1 MIKLS
6 GIIESIATRK
16 DKTIKLSI
24 GTQELT
30 PTEAADIFQLNQQFC
45 YFAIKPEPFTK
56 VEQDLINSLKTEFDN
71 IKSPSQR
78 LRSILFINYEQD
90 SQGYKDFNS
99 YYQYQMEKICEHY
112 KSKLE

>member
-6 GIIESIATRK
+6 GQIESLSTRK

-30 PTEAADIFQLNQQFC
+30 PSEAAEVFQLNQQFC
-45 YFAIKPEPFTK
+45 YIGIKAEPFTA
-56 VEQDLINSLKTEFDN
+56 EETDIIDSLKTDFDN

-78 LRSILFINYEQD
+78 LRAILYVNYQQNYE
-90 SQGYKDFNS
+90 GFKDFNS
-99 YYQYQMEKICEHY
+99 YYLFIMDKISEHY
-112 KSKLE
+112 KSKLI